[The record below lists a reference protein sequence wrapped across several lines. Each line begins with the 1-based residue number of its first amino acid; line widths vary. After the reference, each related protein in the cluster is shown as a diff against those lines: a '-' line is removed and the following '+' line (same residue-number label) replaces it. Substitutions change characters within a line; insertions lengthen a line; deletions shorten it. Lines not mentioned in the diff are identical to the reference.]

1 MNAVDKNRQKKL
13 KNLENLFNS
22 RNIDIVISE
31 VRKLVEEARVI
42 LAFANKS
49 NF

>member
-1 MNAVDKNRQKKL
+1 MNAIDKNRQKKL

-31 VRKLVEEARVI
+31 VRKLVEEARVT
-42 LAFANKS
+42 LAFAIKP